1 MHTEKGGTESAC
13 LRDIFV
19 VDVDA
24 GNEQSCSPSRLP
36 VLPRAT
42 EIVEDKEEW
51 NTRFEGEIEI

>member
-1 MHTEKGGTESAC
+1 MVGTST
-13 LRDIFV
+13 
-19 VDVDA
+19 
-24 GNEQSCSPSRLP
+24 SCSPSRLP